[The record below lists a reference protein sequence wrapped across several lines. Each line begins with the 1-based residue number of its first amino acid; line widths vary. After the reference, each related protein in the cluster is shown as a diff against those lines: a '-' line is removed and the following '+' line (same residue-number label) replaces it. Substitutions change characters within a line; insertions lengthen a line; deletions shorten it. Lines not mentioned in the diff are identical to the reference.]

1 MDIREPI
8 INTLRQE
15 DTPLSLQF
23 FSTGN
28 MNQIQNSIRQSIKSE
43 TGMSID
49 RQNDDDL
56 SALMRYIYI
65 TNSWNPSA
73 QIQEQVSLLNKR
85 TAAKALTQVRTG
97 LAERIGYL
105 RDIASPIQPNDRPV
119 STTTFGKKM
128 GYNDKIG
135 F

>member
-1 MDIREPI
+1 MDIRQPI
-8 INTLRQE
+8 INTMRQE
-15 DTPLSLQF
+15 DTPLSMSF

-28 MNQIQNSIRQSIKSE
+28 INKIQNTIRQSIKSE

-56 SALMRYIYI
+56 ATLMRYIYI
-65 TNSWNPSA
+65 TNSWNPAS
-73 QIQEQVSLLNKR
+73 QIQEQIALLNKR
-85 TAAKALTQVRTG
+85 TADKALTQVRSG

-105 RDIASPIQPNDRPV
+105 RDLATPIQPNDRPV
-119 STTTFGKKM
+119 STTTYGNKM
-128 GYNDKIG
+128 GYNNKIG